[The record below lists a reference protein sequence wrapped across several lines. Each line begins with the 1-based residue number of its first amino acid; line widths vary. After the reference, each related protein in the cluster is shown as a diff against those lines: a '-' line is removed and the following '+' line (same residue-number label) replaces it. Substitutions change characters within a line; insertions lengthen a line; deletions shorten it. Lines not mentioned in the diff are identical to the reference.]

1 MMRFL
6 KTWRIFT
13 VLAMALWFLAA
24 ALLGGFCLEGWLEG
38 DFNRD
43 DPLFQTFAE
52 GGPNLSYADLFHSFF
67 HVFLLSLLCLM
78 TCAVSLIYQKH
89 AIRAASWLPDGK
101 WLLPALTAILHIA
114 SVIAYLIIF

>member
-43 DPLFQTFAE
+43 DPLFQTIVE
-52 GGPNLSYADLFHSFF
+52 GGPNLSYADYFIPFSMCF
-67 HVFLLSLLCLM
+67 C
-78 TCAVSLIYQKH
+78 
-89 AIRAASWLPDGK
+89 
-101 WLLPALTAILHIA
+101 
-114 SVIAYLIIF
+114 